1 MPRSPATRRSDASNP
16 AGASGSVHPPNLTSP
31 HPALIA
37 LACLLGR
44 AAAREVFVFKQISEA
59 ASAGSGPTQ
68 H

>member
-1 MPRSPATRRSDASNP
+1 MSA
-16 AGASGSVHPPNLTSP
+16 PNLARQPGISRRPGDRHPTDPGNCSLPP

-44 AAAREVFVFKQISEA
+44 AAAREVFRQMREA
-59 ASAGSGPTQ
+59 APADSGPTQ

>member
-16 AGASGSVHPPNLTSP
+16 AKASGSAHPSTTASP

-44 AAAREVFVFKQISEA
+44 AAAREAFTQMNLA
-59 ASAGSGPTQ
+59 AAGSGPTQ

>member
-1 MPRSPATRRSDASNP
+1 MPAPQRTADTTRSVQLFAAVDD
-16 AGASGSVHPPNLTSP
+16 GACPPNAASS

-44 AAAREVFVFKQISEA
+44 AVAHEVFKKMSQA
-59 ASAGSGPTQ
+59 AAAGSGSTR

>member
-44 AAAREVFVFKQISEA
+44 AAAREAFRQMREA
-59 ASAGSGPTQ
+59 APADSGPTQ